1 MEDFGSVIR
10 DRRSIRKYLPEK
22 VPDAVLREVLDE
34 ACWAPSWGNAQSTS
48 VYVLSGNALERF
60 KASLLERSQSE
71 TPPSP
76 DLDIPM
82 PWPEPFQGRMMGSM
96 EARTAFMA
104 EEEKKRGIVPP
115 DPPVSRVVAAAGLFG
130 APHLLV
136 VATSKD
142 ASKPYACFDAG
153 LFTQTIALAAQARGL
168 GTCIMAAVILFPEL
182 LRALIP
188 DSEKEIFIIGVAIGY
203 SDRDAITNQS
213 PRERVPLA
221 ERVQFFQT

>member
-10 DRRSIRKYLPEK
+10 DRRSIR
-22 VPDAVLREVLDE
+22 
-34 ACWAPSWGNAQSTS
+34 N
-48 VYVLSGNALERF
+48 
-60 KASLLERSQSE
+60 
-71 TPPSP
+71 
-76 DLDIPM
+76 
-82 PWPEPFQGRMMGSM
+82 
-96 EARTAFMA
+96 
-104 EEEKKRGIVPP
+104 
-115 DPPVSRVVAAAGLFG
+115 
-130 APHLLV
+130 
-136 VATSKD
+136 